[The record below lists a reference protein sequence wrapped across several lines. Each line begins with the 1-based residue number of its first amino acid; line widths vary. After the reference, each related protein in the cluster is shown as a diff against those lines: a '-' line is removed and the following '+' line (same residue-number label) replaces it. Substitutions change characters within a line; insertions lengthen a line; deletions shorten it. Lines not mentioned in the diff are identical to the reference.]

1 MNLIIESP
9 QEVQGFAH
17 SYINEATG
25 AQEKSYYIQGI
36 FSTVNRKNRNGRIYS
51 RQLWEREVEAYQ
63 KEINEKT
70 INSLGEWEH
79 PSRTSVDP
87 MKAVMRI
94 QELRMDGDYVIGKA
108 KILDN
113 GLPETEQLKALIR
126 EGMKIGVSSR
136 GVGKVGANGVVES
149 FKLICYDAVAN
160 PSDYNANLNGIRESL
175 IFENG
180 MCTNAEYFIN
190 ESGIIEQKKIY
201 AVDGF
206 KFKKEFEE
214 LIKAL

>member
-1 MNLIIESP
+1 MNLIIKSP

-36 FSTVNRKNRNGRIYS
+36 FSTVNRKNRNGRVYP
-51 RQLWEREVEAYQ
+51 RQLWEREIEAYQ

-136 GVGKVGANGVVES
+136 GVGKVGPNGIVES

-180 MCTNAEYFIN
+180 LCTNAEYFIN
-190 ESGIIEQKKIY
+190 ESGVIEQKKIY
-201 AVDGF
+201 TVDGF

>member
-17 SYINEATG
+17 SFVNEQTG
-25 AQEKSYYIQGI
+25 KQEQSYYIQGI
-36 FSTVNRKNRNGRIYS
+36 FTTVNKKNRNGRIYP
-51 RQLWEREVEAYQ
+51 RALWEREIEAYQ

-94 QELRMDGDYVIGKA
+94 QELRINGDFVIGKA
-108 KILDN
+108 EILDN
-113 GLPETEQLKALIR
+113 GLPETEQLTALFR

-136 GVGKVGANGVVES
+136 GVGKVGANGIVES

-180 MCTNAEYFIN
+180 IATNAEYFIN
-190 ESGIIEQKKIY
+190 ESGKIEEKKLY
-201 AVDGF
+201 TVDGF

-214 LIKAL
+214 LIRQL

>member
-1 MNLIIESP
+1 MNLIIEAP

-25 AQEKSYYIQGI
+25 TQEKSYYIQGI
-36 FSTVNRKNRNGRIYS
+36 FSTINKKNRNGRIYP

-94 QELRMDGDYVIGKA
+94 QELRLDGDYVIGKA

-136 GVGKVGANGVVES
+136 GVGKVGANGIVES

-180 MCTNAEYFIN
+180 IATNAEYFIN
-190 ESGIIEQKKIY
+190 ESGKIEEKKLY
-201 AVDGF
+201 TVDGF

-214 LIKAL
+214 LIKQL